1 MKKVSLMAL
10 MLVAGANVNAA
21 NMMMDNMM
29 STKYY
34 VGGKL
39 GYTSLQTIQYVDDKA
54 VDNTDK
60 KANAFDYSVNAGV
73 KADDMRFE
81 LELGTMTFGEYEK
94 ETTKGKMTSLMS
106 NAYYDVDLQKLA
118 GVMTPVKPYV
128 SAGLG
133 FTHTDA
139 QVWNAVDEEY
149 KNAPA
154 NRNEYATW
162 QVGAGVSYEVMP
174 MVTLDAGYKYQRL
187 FANDTNDGKNFQKDT
202 KHSVVFGARYG
213 F

>member
-21 NMMMDNMM
+21 N
-29 STKYY
+29 YY

-39 GYTSLQTIQYVDDKA
+39 GYANLQTITYQDDKV

-60 KANAFDYSVNAGV
+60 KASAFDYSVNAGV

-94 ETTKGKMTSLMS
+94 ETVKGKMTSLMS

-118 GVMTPVKPYV
+118 GVTVPVKPYV
-128 SAGLG
+128 QAGLG
-133 FTHTDA
+133 FTHQDT
-139 QVWNAVDEEY
+139 QVWNGADKEY

-154 NRNEYATW
+154 DRNEYATW
-162 QVGAGVSYEVMP
+162 SVGAGVSYEVMP
-174 MVTLDAGYKYQRL
+174 MVTVDAGYKYQRL
-187 FANDTNDGKNFQKDT
+187 FANDTNDGKDFTKNT